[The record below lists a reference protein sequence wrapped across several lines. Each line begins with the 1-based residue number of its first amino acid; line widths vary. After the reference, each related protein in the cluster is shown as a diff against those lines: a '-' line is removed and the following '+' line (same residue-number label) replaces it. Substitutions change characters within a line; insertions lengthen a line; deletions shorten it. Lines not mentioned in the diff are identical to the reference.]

1 MFQGKIARQAEVAE
15 QADALRSGRS
25 ELYAHVGS
33 TPTFGIRIL
42 CYKNRVP
49 GKFSGIFRLIHPGIV
64 LASKC
69 RLR

>member
-1 MFQGKIARQAEVAE
+1 MFRGKIPRQAEVAE

-33 TPTFGIRIL
+33 TPTFGIRITEI
-42 CYKNRVP
+42 NMQVP
-49 GKFSGIFRLIHPGIV
+49 GNSTGIFRLSLPGIV
-64 LASKC
+64 LASIC